1 MDNEVKLAYVIKGK
15 EIKKE
20 EIENGNN
27 LSNGK
32 TVSDKTD
39 TRKGGF
45 KNG

>member
-1 MDNEVKLAYVIKGK
+1 MDNEVKLVYVIKGK

-32 TVSDKTD
+32 TD